1 MSGDHFPSRDSAV
14 RENPVVPPV
23 GRRRPD
29 KGARA
34 DDLASTVT
42 SDSLIIFRKKF
53 HFPNDVVAVA
63 PKRSDR
69 AGVPPPGYLTICET
83 HLRSGLRFPLPAELI
98 EILMHCGVSIS
109 QFTYRG
115 MSVMIGLIALF
126 RDRGAILTPE
136 RLSRMGRFTSDA
148 QGRITFRSKWLDMR
162 TRDPAKSWANAF
174 FFVKNEWGLAE
185 KQGKLRDLPVPLHV
199 GEEDIKRF
207 LKVPDVEHLLYD
219 VRYMNKYT
227 EEEFL
232 FKVGMSVQAGR
243 SDARMLKLT
252 SKIPE
257 RPAGVPKAATKRQTR
272 GEDLQASKKKK
283 LEGVATSKAAPVS
296 SPSIIHIPENVLSHQ
311 CIGRRK
317 AGDLLSRRTELEVEL
332 TEALNH
338 WNDEFVR
345 VKYLHGEFKRK
356 YDLKAKEVKILEE
369 ELCGC
374 RTELANMVHSAS
386 LQNHQT
392 DQLQID
398 LVEAQSMIAQL
409 SKDQKSSAEKIA
421 VLEAEN
427 KRSQTLIAEKEAVL
441 TSLES
446 SGVIEDFK
454 KSIAFKIIIQDHV
467 QEVRDHIYEVEV
479 KALEKQCV
487 EEGFIRGFLKGIRLV
502 QRKTGV
508 EVEGLTPSQASDDFS
523 SDSDGDEIES
533 ELQRAFA
540 LEADDEIVE
549 IE

>member
-98 EILMHCGVSIS
+98 EVLMHCGVSIS

-467 QEVRDHIYEVEV
+467 QEARDHIYEVEV

>member
-69 AGVPPPGYLTICET
+69 AGVPPHGYLTICET
-83 HLRSGLRFPLPAELI
+83 HLRSGLRFSLPAELI

-356 YDLKAKEVKILEE
+356 YDLKAKELKILEE

-421 VLEAEN
+421 VLETEN

-467 QEVRDHIYEVEV
+467 QEARDHIYEVEV

>member
-1 MSGDHFPSRDSAV
+1 MSGDHFPSRDYAV
-14 RENPVVPPV
+14 RENPVVPPD

-42 SDSLIIFRKKF
+42 SDSLIIFCKKF
-53 HFPNDVVAVA
+53 HFSNDVVAVA

-83 HLRSGLRFPLPAELI
+83 LLRSELRFPLPAELI

-115 MSVMIGLIALF
+115 MSVTIGLIALF

-148 QGRITFRSKWLDMR
+148 QGRITFRFKWLDMR

-227 EEEFL
+227 EEEFM
-232 FKVGMSVQAGR
+232 FKIGMSVQAGR
-243 SDARMLKLT
+243 SDAKMLKLT

-257 RPAGVPKAATKRQTR
+257 RPAGVSKAATKRQTR

-317 AGDLLSRRTELEVEL
+317 AADLLSRRTELEVEL

-374 RTELANMVHSAS
+374 RTELANMVHSTS

-398 LVEAQSMIAQL
+398 LVEAQSTIAQL

-467 QEVRDHIYEVEV
+467 QEARDHIYEVEV
-479 KALEKQCV
+479 KALEKQCI

>member
-467 QEVRDHIYEVEV
+467 QEARDHIYEVEV

>member
-1 MSGDHFPSRDSAV
+1 MGS
-14 RENPVVPPV
+14 NP
-23 GRRRPD
+23 
-29 KGARA
+29 
-34 DDLASTVT
+34 
-42 SDSLIIFRKKF
+42 
-53 HFPNDVVAVA
+53 
-63 PKRSDR
+63 
-69 AGVPPPGYLTICET
+69 
-83 HLRSGLRFPLPAELI
+83 
-98 EILMHCGVSIS
+98 
-109 QFTYRG
+109 
-115 MSVMIGLIALF
+115 
-126 RDRGAILTPE
+126 
-136 RLSRMGRFTSDA
+136 
-148 QGRITFRSKWLDMR
+148 
-162 TRDPAKSWANAF
+162 
-174 FFVKNEWGLAE
+174 
-185 KQGKLRDLPVPLHV
+185 GK
-199 GEEDIKRF
+199 
-207 LKVPDVEHLLYD
+207 
-219 VRYMNKYT
+219 
-227 EEEFL
+227 
-232 FKVGMSVQAGR
+232 
-243 SDARMLKLT
+243 
-252 SKIPE
+252 
-257 RPAGVPKAATKRQTR
+257 
-272 GEDLQASKKKK
+272 
-283 LEGVATSKAAPVS
+283 
-296 SPSIIHIPENVLSHQ
+296 
-311 CIGRRK
+311 
-317 AGDLLSRRTELEVEL
+317 LSRRTELEVEL

-369 ELCGC
+369 ELYGC

-467 QEVRDHIYEVEV
+467 QEARDHIYEVEV
-479 KALEKQCV
+479 KALEKQCI